1 MTQQRIIIPVDLEK
15 MIHALDQKLPQKII
29 AMEEKPYLELW
40 NVSIAYYM
48 APIRKRIYHARKMK
62 LAWLASGNTGLL
74 EYIEPYIKNK
84 RKFQA
89 IRKLILAI
97 K

>member
-1 MTQQRIIIPVDLEK
+1 MTQPRIIIPVDLEK
-15 MIHALDQKLPQKII
+15 MIHALDKKMPRKVI
-29 AMEEKPYLELW
+29 AVEQKPYLELW
-40 NVSIAYYM
+40 NVSIGYYM
-48 APIRKRIYHARKMK
+48 APIHASANHARKMK

-74 EYIEPYIKNK
+74 EYIEPYFKNK
-84 RKFQA
+84 RKFQT